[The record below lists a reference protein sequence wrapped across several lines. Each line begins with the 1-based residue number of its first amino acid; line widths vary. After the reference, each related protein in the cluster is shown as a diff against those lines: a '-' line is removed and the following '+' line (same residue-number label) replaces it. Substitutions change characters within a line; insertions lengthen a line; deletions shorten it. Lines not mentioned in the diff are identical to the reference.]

1 MTSSSET
8 SSLTPY
14 QFLKYGVYVALLAN
28 VFLFLVEEIDSA
40 GAMNAS
46 VIGVASFF
54 QIFSTTIDT
63 AAWLALLIF
72 FELETYVLSDNT
84 LRGRT
89 GRLIHIVRALCL
101 VTISIAC
108 WGYFAEFAGLLGVSS
123 VNASTCGA
131 IDSGW
136 SVLVNL
142 DRFESLT
149 IDPCLTGDWVAL
161 TNYERV
167 IASPESYQ
175 RAVVLAAVDF
185 INSAAW
191 ILVVVVLE
199 LEVRSVLAS
208 SDRTFLGQA
217 IIKPTKAFL
226 YLVLFMAAVYWGFED
241 DFLDFWDAVLWL
253 FAFFVIERNVA
264 SWRQETATDEIT
276 SVAKN

>member
-1 MTSSSET
+1 M
-8 SSLTPY
+8 
-14 QFLKYGVYVALLAN
+14 
-28 VFLFLVEEIDSA
+28 
-40 GAMNAS
+40 
-46 VIGVASFF
+46 
-54 QIFSTTIDT
+54 
-63 AAWLALLIF
+63 
-72 FELETYVLSDNT
+72 
-84 LRGRT
+84 
-89 GRLIHIVRALCL
+89 
-101 VTISIAC
+101 TISIAC

-131 IDSGW
+131 IDSSW

-142 DRFESLT
+142 DRFESLM
-149 IDPCLTGDWVAL
+149 IDPCLTGDWVTL

-175 RAVVLAAVDF
+175 RAIVLAAVDF

-208 SDRTFLGQA
+208 SDRTFFGQA
-217 IIKPTKAFL
+217 VIKPTKAFL

-264 SWRQETATDEIT
+264 SWRQETAADEIS

>member
-1 MTSSSET
+1 MNSSSET

-14 QFLKYGVYVALLAN
+14 MLLKYGVYVALLAN

-84 LRGRT
+84 LRGGT
-89 GRLIHIVRALCL
+89 GRVIHVVRALCL
-101 VTISIAC
+101 ATISIAC

-131 IDSGW
+131 IDSSW

-175 RAVVLAAVDF
+175 RAVILAAVDF

-191 ILVVVVLE
+191 ILIVVVLE
-199 LEVRSVLAS
+199 LEVRAVLAS
-208 SDRTFLGQA
+208 SGRTFLGQA

-264 SWRQETATDEIT
+264 SWRQETAADKIA
-276 SVAKN
+276 SVTKN

>member
-1 MTSSSET
+1 MNASSET

-14 QFLKYGVYVALLAN
+14 MLLKYGVYVALLAN

-84 LRGRT
+84 LRGGT
-89 GRLIHIVRALCL
+89 GRVIHVVRALCL
-101 VTISIAC
+101 ATISIAC

-175 RAVVLAAVDF
+175 RAVILAAVDF

-191 ILVVVVLE
+191 ILIVVVLE
-199 LEVRSVLAS
+199 LEVRAVLAS
-208 SDRTFLGQA
+208 SGRTFLGQA

-264 SWRQETATDEIT
+264 SWRQETAADKIA
-276 SVAKN
+276 SVTKN

>member
-1 MTSSSET
+1 MNASSET

-14 QFLKYGVYVALLAN
+14 MLLKYGVYVALLAN
-28 VFLFLVEEIDSA
+28 IFLFLVEEIDSA

-84 LRGRT
+84 LRGHT
-89 GRLIHIVRALCL
+89 GRVIHVVRALCL
-101 VTISIAC
+101 ATISIAC

-123 VNASTCGA
+123 VNASTFGA

-175 RAVVLAAVDF
+175 RAVILAAVDF

-191 ILVVVVLE
+191 ILIVVVLE
-199 LEVRSVLAS
+199 LEVRAVLAS
-208 SDRTFLGQA
+208 SGRTFLGQA

-264 SWRQETATDEIT
+264 SWRQETAADKIA
-276 SVAKN
+276 SVTKN